1 MSYNYCKDHRS
12 GITYVY
18 EMEKS
23 IDGSTGEIKTV
34 RRLVGKLDEEGNVV
48 PTSGRRGRL
57 PKKQTSGNIKGV
69 DPKEVKRLKEENE
82 DLRNTV
88 TALQKSQKEIIKGLE
103 SLLALAD
110 QQVPGKRVGK
120 ARK

>member
-69 DPKEVKRLKEENE
+69 DAREVKRLKEENE

-103 SLLALAD
+103 SLLALAG
-110 QQVPGKRVGK
+110 QQVPRKRVGK
-120 ARK
+120 ARR